1 VCGEDMIDLI
11 DQGGETFVPTLGPAT
26 VARALPATRLRG
38 VRMLDAGRPI
48 ACAAAARS
56 GSGQPARLRRVAA
69 GELVAASGEQRGS
82 DRHLLPEAER
92 HELHA
97 AGVLGLAREP
107 LPSPPGTTMQ
117 ATQPS

>member
-1 VCGEDMIDLI
+1 MIDLI

-69 GELVAASGEQRGS
+69 GELVAASGNSVGRTVTFYQKLSGAS
-82 DRHLLPEAER
+82 FTPP
-92 HELHA
+92 
-97 AGVLGLAREP
+97 GVLGLAREP
-107 LPSPPGTTMQ
+107 LPSPPGTTTQ
-117 ATQPS
+117 AAQPS